1 MMKRFREALNDA
13 DYGIRLNP
21 RWAKL
26 HSRKAVAHFY
36 LKEYDDSVQAYLK
49 ALEFDGGKNVE
60 YQKGLDQARKLG
72 GSLENLQRKK
82 KEEESERRERERE
95 ANQCKVSAA
104 TQQSAQKEKVKAE
117 RDRAMLER
125 YEREC
130 LEYRQARRECLDKW
144 RRSTGLSEKKPEED
158 RGRSVRV
165 DIFGTLRGRC
175 LNQSC
180 DCTAW
185 HRDVDAV
192 HNAWGNME
200 AIQCSRCGYSNADH
214 EDCGQYPMTEP
225 LKPQGLRVEEV
236 KIPGIHKA
244 F

>member
-1 MMKRFREALNDA
+1 MARDPN
-13 DYGIRLNP
+13 

-36 LKEYDDSVQAYLK
+36 LKEYDDSVQAYAK
-49 ALEFDGGKNVE
+49 ALEHDTENVD
-60 YQKGLDQARKLG
+60 YRKGLEQAKKRG
-72 GSLENLQRKK
+72 GSVENLRRKK
-82 KEEESERRERERE
+82 KEEEERERREREAKAIERRRMQGGQPSHLHKVE
-95 ANQCKVSAA
+95 A
-104 TQQSAQKEKVKAE
+104 ERKAKE
-117 RDRAMLER
+117 RDRDRDRELTER
-125 YEREC
+125 YESEC
-130 LEYRQARRECLDKW
+130 LQYKQARRECLDKW
-144 RRSTGLSEKKPEED
+144 RRSTGLVEEKPEED

-175 LNQSC
+175 LKQDC
-180 DCTAW
+180 DCKAW

-200 AIQCSRCGYSNADH
+200 AIQCSRCGYSNAEH
-214 EDCGQYPMTEP
+214 EDCGQYPMSAP
-225 LKPQGLRVEEV
+225 AKPRGMRVEEV